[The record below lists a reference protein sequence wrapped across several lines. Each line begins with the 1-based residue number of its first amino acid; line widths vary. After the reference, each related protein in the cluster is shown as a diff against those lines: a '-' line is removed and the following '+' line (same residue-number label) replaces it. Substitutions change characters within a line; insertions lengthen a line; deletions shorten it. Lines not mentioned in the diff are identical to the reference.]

1 MPVVVVIISVIV
13 MPVTTMNMTVA
24 GFMIVRMA
32 AYLRGFTAKSASTVF
47 AHNQDISTAAIS
59 SSRP

>member
-1 MPVVVVIISVIV
+1 MTAVMTVLMVVMHMIAVN
-13 MPVTTMNMTVA
+13 TTMAV
-24 GFMIVRMA
+24 FMIVRVTA
-32 AYLRGFTAKSASTVF
+32 DLRGFTAKSASTVF